1 MEYFISLR
9 GILVTAFMITG
20 FAAVMLKP
28 RIGIIAIF
36 LLSVLRD
43 GFLHTWFPP
52 IYDLH
57 LPQIVI
63 ILTLISWLIH
73 SKEYPLRMNA
83 DVILM
88 FLFFIVVCSTRF
100 FAGIPVNDHPLVNEN
115 LRIVI
120 IFFLVVQLMRT
131 PKDVKT
137 MLWLFVGMALFL
149 ELRAYYF
156 YKTDYMDI
164 ALPDYVHINRNG
176 FAGLLAYTLPIA
188 YMLGNASKR
197 RMPRLL
203 GIGTALWCVIGVILT
218 YSRAGLLGMLA
229 GIGALI
235 LLEKRK
241 IRLAMII
248 GLLTLLI
255 LPRLSEKYLGRVET
269 IETYQEDASAMGRVA
284 TNYAA
289 IEMFKAN
296 PFLGVGAGNFNDV
309 FIEYTPVEYL
319 KWVEEGK
326 SIHNIMMQVASET
339 GLLGLVIFL
348 PLMWGGFRNS
358 FVRVPETYPDQAE
371 AVNILRML
379 RVAFFV
385 AFLTAQFGQ
394 GAYHGSLYNLLP
406 FMSVMRLNIVEFRNN
421 KRTQDRAKGADGK

>member
-9 GILVTAFMITG
+9 GILIIAFMISG

-28 RIGIIAIF
+28 KTGIIVIF
-36 LLSVLRD
+36 LLSIMRD
-43 GFLHTWFPP
+43 GFLYTWFPP

-63 ILTLISWLIH
+63 ILTLISWLVH
-73 SKEYPLRMNA
+73 SKEYPLRINA
-83 DVILM
+83 DIILM
-88 FLFFIVVCSTRF
+88 SLFFIVVCSTRF
-100 FAGIPVNDHPLVNEN
+100 FAGAPINDHPLVNEN

-120 IFFLVVQLMRT
+120 IFFLVVQLLRT

-137 MLWLFVGMALFL
+137 ILWLFVGMSLFL

-188 YMLGNASKR
+188 YMLGSGSKR
-197 RMPRLL
+197 KLPRFL
-203 GIGTALWCVIGVILT
+203 GIVTALWCVIGVILT

-235 LLEKRK
+235 LIEKRK
-241 IRLAMII
+241 VKLVVII

-289 IEMFKAN
+289 LEMFKAN

-326 SIHNIMMQVASET
+326 SVHNIIMQVASET
-339 GLLGLVIFL
+339 GLFGLAIFL

-358 FVRVPETYPDQAE
+358 FIKVPGDYPDQTD

-379 RVAFFV
+379 RIAFFV
-385 AFLTAQFGQ
+385 EFLTAQFGQ
-394 GAYHGSLYNLLP
+394 GAYHGGLYNLLP
-406 FMSVMRLNIVEFRNN
+406 FVSVMRLNIVEYN
-421 KRTQDRAKGADGK
+421 KNRKTQELGERTDRK

>member
-9 GILVTAFMITG
+9 GILIIAFMISG
-20 FAAVMLKP
+20 FAAVMIKP
-28 RIGIIAIF
+28 KTGIIVIF
-36 LLSVLRD
+36 LLSIMRD
-43 GFLHTWFPP
+43 GFLYTWFPP

-63 ILTLISWLIH
+63 ILTLISWLVH
-73 SKEYPLRMNA
+73 SKEYPLRINA
-83 DVILM
+83 DIILM
-88 FLFFIVVCSTRF
+88 SLFFIVVCSTRF
-100 FAGIPVNDHPLVNEN
+100 FAGAPINDHPLVNEN

-120 IFFLVVQLMRT
+120 IFFLVVQLLRT

-137 MLWLFVGMALFL
+137 ILWLFVGMSLFL

-188 YMLGNASKR
+188 YMLGSGSKR
-197 RMPRLL
+197 KLPRFL
-203 GIGTALWCVIGVILT
+203 GIVTALWCVIGVILT

-235 LLEKRK
+235 LIEKRK
-241 IRLAMII
+241 VKLVVII

-289 IEMFKAN
+289 LEMFKAN

-326 SIHNIMMQVASET
+326 SVHNIIMQVASET
-339 GLLGLVIFL
+339 GLFGLAIFL

-358 FVRVPETYPDQAE
+358 FIKVPGDYPDQTD

-379 RVAFFV
+379 RIAFFV
-385 AFLTAQFGQ
+385 EFLTAQFGQ
-394 GAYHGSLYNLLP
+394 GAYHGGLYNLLP
-406 FMSVMRLNIVEFRNN
+406 FVSVMRLNIVGYN
-421 KRTQDRAKGADGK
+421 KNRKTQERGERTDRK

>member
-9 GILVTAFMITG
+9 GMLIIVLMISG

-28 RIGIIAIF
+28 KVGVIVTF
-36 LLSVLRD
+36 LLAILRD
-43 GFLHTWFPP
+43 GFLYTWFPP

-63 ILTLISWLIH
+63 ILTLVSWLIH
-73 SKEYPLRMNA
+73 SKEYPLRFNA
-83 DVILM
+83 DVVLIA
-88 FLFFIVVCSTRF
+88 LFFIVVCSTRF
-100 FAGIPVNDHPLVNEN
+100 FAGTPINDHPLVNEN

-120 IFFLVVQLMRT
+120 IFFLVIQLMRT
-131 PKDVKT
+131 PRDVKT

-156 YKTDYMDI
+156 YKTDLMDI
-164 ALPDYVHINRNG
+164 ALPDYVYINRNG

-188 YMLGNASKR
+188 YMLGNASKGKL
-197 RMPRLL
+197 PRFL
-203 GIGTALWCVIGVILT
+203 GIATALWCVIGVILT

-241 IRLAMII
+241 VKLALIV

-289 IEMFKAN
+289 LEMFKAN

-309 FIEYTPVEYL
+309 FIDYTPVEYL

-358 FVRVPETYPDQAE
+358 FVKVPEDYPDRAE
-371 AVNILRML
+371 AVNLLRML

-394 GAYHGSLYNLLP
+394 GGYHGSLYNLLP
-406 FMSVMRLNIVEFRNN
+406 FVSVMRLNIVEFRDN
-421 KRTQDRAKGADGK
+421 KKKQGRREGAGKK

>member
-9 GILVTAFMITG
+9 GILIITLMISG
-20 FAAVMLKP
+20 FAAVMLRPKT
-28 RIGIIAIF
+28 GIIVIF
-36 LLSVLRD
+36 FLSILRD
-43 GFLHTWFPP
+43 GFLYTWFPP

-63 ILTLISWLIH
+63 ILTLVSWLIH
-73 SKEYPLRMNA
+73 SKDYPLRFNA
-83 DVILM
+83 DIILM
-88 FLFFIVVCSTRF
+88 FFFFIAVCSTRF
-100 FAGIPVNDHPLVNEN
+100 FAGTPINDHPLVNEN

-120 IFFLVVQLMRT
+120 IFFLVIQLMRT

-188 YMLGNASKR
+188 YMLGSGSKR
-197 RMPRLL
+197 KLPRFL
-203 GIGTALWCVIGVILT
+203 GIVTALWCVVGVILT

-229 GIGALI
+229 GIAGLI
-235 LLEKRK
+235 FFEKRK
-241 IRLAMII
+241 IKLVAVV

-255 LPRLSEKYLGRVET
+255 LPRLSEKYLGRIET

-289 IEMFKAN
+289 LEMFKAN

-309 FIEYTPVEYL
+309 FMDYTPVEYL

-326 SIHNIMMQVASET
+326 SVHNIIMQVTSET
-339 GLLGLVIFL
+339 GLLGLAIFL

-358 FVRVPETYPDQAE
+358 LVRIPEDYPDRAE
-371 AVNILRML
+371 AVNIIKML
-379 RVAFFV
+379 RLAFFV

-394 GAYHGSLYNLLP
+394 GAYHGGLYNLLP
-406 FMSVMRLNIVEFRNN
+406 FISVMRLNIVEFRKD
-421 KRTQDRAKGADGK
+421 KRDQQRQKGAGKK